1 MSTQAPQ
8 IDERGRSKHTL
19 TPIDDEPTIGR
30 LVADA
35 SRDISSLLHNE
46 IALAKSE
53 LKVSVKAGGTG
64 AGMFAGAAFFAL
76 LGVVML
82 SIGIA
87 LLINFSGLALA
98 YCFLIVFGGYLGFA
112 GLLGLIGIR
121 MVRKVKPPERAIHQA
136 QETSQILKRK

>member
-8 IDERGRSKHTL
+8 VDEQGRSKHTL
-19 TPIDDEPTIGR
+19 TPIDDEPTLGR

-53 LKVSVKAGGTG
+53 LKVSVKNGG
-64 AGMFAGAAFFAL
+64 AGAGLFAAAAFLGL
-76 LGVVML
+76 LGIVMV
-82 SIGIA
+82 SIAVA

-98 YCFLIVFGGYLGFA
+98 YCFLIVFGGYTAMA
-112 GLLGLIGIR
+112 GLLAMVGIR
-121 MVRKVKPPERAIHQA
+121 KVRKVRPPERAIHQA
-136 QETSQILKRK
+136 QETTQILKRK

>member
-1 MSTQAPQ
+1 MTTQAPQ
-8 IDERGRSKHTL
+8 VEGQSKHVL
-19 TPIDDEPTIGR
+19 TPVAEPEPTIGR

-35 SRDISSLLHNE
+35 SRDISSLIHNE

-53 LKVSVKAGGTG
+53 LKVSVKNGG
-64 AGMFAGAAFFAL
+64 AGAGLFAGAAFLGL

-82 SIGIA
+82 SVAIA

-98 YCFLIVFGGYLGFA
+98 YCFLIVFGGYAALA
-112 GLLGLIGIR
+112 GLLALVGVR
-121 MVRKVKPPERAIHQA
+121 MVRQVKPPERAIHQA

>member
-1 MSTQAPQ
+1 
-8 IDERGRSKHTL
+8 
-19 TPIDDEPTIGR
+19 
-30 LVADA
+30 
-35 SRDISSLLHNE
+35 
-46 IALAKSE
+46 
-53 LKVSVKAGGTG
+53 
-64 AGMFAGAAFFAL
+64 
-76 LGVVML
+76 ML

-87 LLINFSGLALA
+87 LLITFSGLALA